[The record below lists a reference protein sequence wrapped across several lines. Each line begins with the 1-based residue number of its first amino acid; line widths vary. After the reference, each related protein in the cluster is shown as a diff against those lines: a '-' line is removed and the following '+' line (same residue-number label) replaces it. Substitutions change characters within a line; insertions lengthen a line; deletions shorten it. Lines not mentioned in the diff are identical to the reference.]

1 MLEWTIPKRGTNN
14 FVLLKGARVI
24 DPESGLD
31 FHGEVLVRDGVI
43 VEIAESI
50 NNIGDDCDIHDCDG
64 LLLSPGLL
72 DIQVHFRE
80 PGFEYKED
88 LQSGSRAAVA
98 GGVTTVVCQPNTDPV
113 IDNVYVLSYL
123 QEIARQKAFNN
134 VLFYS
139 AVSKGM
145 HGQELTEMFELKKQ
159 GAVGFTDDGLPV
171 ANSLLMKKA
180 LENSAMLDL
189 VIAQHAEDL
198 ALSDGGCINHGA
210 IAEKLGVK
218 GIPNASEAII
228 VERDMLLC
236 ELVPDA
242 YYHLL
247 HVGTR
252 QEMEAVIRAK
262 KKGLNVTCE
271 VSPHHLFL
279 TDQEVL
285 RSGTNAKMNP
295 PLRSEEDRAF
305 LEWALLSG
313 WIDCIATDHAPHEQ
327 SAKDLPIEKAAF
339 GVIGVETML
348 PLCLKLFHDGKIS
361 LLELFKKMTCAPADV
376 IRQKNYGRI
385 QEGCVADF
393 ALIDLNHEWT
403 IDSQKL
409 NSKSK
414 NTPFGG
420 WQVKG
425 KVKKTFVGGELVF
438 QDEF

>member
-1 MLEWTIPKRGTNN
+1 MSKWILPKRDGKNH
-14 FVLLKGARVI
+14 VLFKNARVI
-24 DPESGLD
+24 DPSTGLD
-31 FHGEVLVRDGVI
+31 FHGAILVRDGVI
-43 VEIAESI
+43 IEIAESI
-50 NNIGDDCDIHDCDG
+50 VNVSDDCEIHDCEG

-80 PGFEYKED
+80 PGFEHKED
-88 LQSGSRAAVA
+88 LHSGSKAAVA

-113 IDNVYVLSYL
+113 IDSVYVLSYL

-134 VLFYS
+134 VLFYQ

-145 HGQELTEMFELKKQ
+145 KGEELTEMLELKKQ

-180 LENSAMLDL
+180 LEKSAELDL

-198 ALSDGGCINHGA
+198 VLSDGGCINHGEV
-210 IAEKLGVK
+210 AEKLGVK
-218 GIPNASEAII
+218 GIPNASEAIV

-242 YYHLL
+242 HYHLL
-247 HVGTR
+247 HAGTR

-262 KKGLNVTCE
+262 KKDLNVTCE

-305 LEWALLSG
+305 LEWALLEG

-348 PLCLKLFHDGKIS
+348 PICLKLFHDGKIS

-376 IRQKNYGRI
+376 IRQKNRGRI
-385 QEGCVADF
+385 QKDCIADF

-403 IDSQKL
+403 INPQKL

-420 WQVKG
+420 WNVKG
-425 KVKKTFVGGELVF
+425 KVRKTFFGGELVF
-438 QDEF
+438 QDDF

>member
-1 MLEWTIPKRGTNN
+1 MPEWILPKRDNKN
-14 FVLLKGARVI
+14 KVLLKNARVI
-24 DPESGLD
+24 DPESDLD
-31 FHGEVLVRDGVI
+31 LHGEVLIRDGVI
-43 VEIAESI
+43 VEVAESI
-50 NNIGDDCDIHDCDG
+50 ENLDSECQIHDCDG
-64 LLLSPGLL
+64 LLLIPGLL

-80 PGFEYKED
+80 PGFEHKED
-88 LQSGSRAAVA
+88 LHSGSKAAVA

-134 VLFYS
+134 VLFYP
-139 AVSKGM
+139 AVSKEMKGK
-145 HGQELTEMFELKKQ
+145 ELTDMLELKKQ

-171 ANSLLMKKA
+171 SDSLLMKKA

-198 ALSDGGCINHGA
+198 SLSDGGCINHGE
-210 IAEKLGVK
+210 ISENLGVK
-218 GIPNASEAII
+218 GIPNASEAIM

-236 ELVPDA
+236 ELVSDA
-242 YYHLL
+242 HYHLL

-252 QEMEAVIRAK
+252 QEMEAIIRAK

-295 PLRSEEDRAF
+295 PLRSEEDRKF
-305 LEWALLSG
+305 LEQALIDG

-339 GVIGVETML
+339 GIIGVETML
-348 PLCLKLFHDGKIS
+348 PLCLQLFHDGKIS
-361 LLELFKKMTCAPADV
+361 LLELFKKMTCAPANI
-376 IRQKNYGRI
+376 IRQKNR
-385 QEGCVADF
+385 GCIKKGCIADL
-393 ALIDLNHEWT
+393 ALIDLNHEWV

-414 NTPFGG
+414 NTPFDG
-420 WQVKG
+420 WKVKG

-438 QDEF
+438 ED